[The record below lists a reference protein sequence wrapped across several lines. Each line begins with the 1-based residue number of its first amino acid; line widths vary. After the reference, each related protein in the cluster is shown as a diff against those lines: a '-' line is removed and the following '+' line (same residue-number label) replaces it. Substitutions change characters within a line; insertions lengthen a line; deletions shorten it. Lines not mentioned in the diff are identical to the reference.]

1 MDRAQRTVAI
11 LALGCF
17 LFAGIST
24 FIDFDCWHQMAL
36 ARETFALG
44 YVPLADQFAYTPTV
58 YPVVHHEWGTGIV
71 MYALATHGGLSAVR
85 VAQWLLVLLIA
96 ATCWQLARRHAG
108 IGVASA
114 LAPLA
119 IMMAWAGLTAIRA
132 LLFTMLFVALLLT
145 ALERD
150 REGQR
155 QWILWWLPLH
165 VVWLNLHAGFI
176 VGLALIAVHTVEQ
189 AIRGRPVLHLV
200 GTLVAMMALTAVTPY
215 GSAYYV
221 HVWRALM
228 VDRPL
233 IGEWAPLWSAGPIGV
248 LAYAVSVLV
257 AIYAVLKIGPRASVG
272 WPVVA
277 IGAVAALRH
286 QRNVTLYA
294 VMWFCLVPWW
304 VETSEFGAL
313 LRTFWA
319 RRVAL
324 AAWGAALAI
333 ALAADVRNHIWTLRV
348 PANPGD
354 HAQVLY
360 PVGAVD
366 YLRTQHVAANLFVPF
381 EYGAYVSWML
391 YPSIKVSLDS
401 RYEAAY
407 PTTLLEEHLE
417 LYRARPGWRAVLAR
431 YPTDAVLVP
440 RGAPVEATLAAD
452 ADWPRAYEDDAYTI
466 FARSQLGLSFIDER
480 GKRFVGRFP

>member
-1 MDRAQRTVAI
+1 
-11 LALGCF
+11 
-17 LFAGIST
+17 
-24 FIDFDCWHQMAL
+24 MAL
-36 ARETFALG
+36 ARETLSLG
-44 YVPLADQFAYTPTV
+44 YVPLADHFAYTPTV
-58 YPVVHHEWGTGIV
+58 YPVVHHEWGTGVV

-85 VAQWLLVLLIA
+85 VAQWVLVLLV
-96 ATCWQLARRHAG
+96 ATVSWRLARRHAD

-145 ALERD
+145 ALEHD
-150 REGQR
+150 REGAR

-165 VVWLNLHAGFI
+165 VLWLNLHAGFV
-176 VGLALIAVHTVEQ
+176 VGLALMTLHTFEQ
-189 AIRGRPVLHLV
+189 AVRGRRVLHLV
-200 GTLVAMMALTAVTPY
+200 GTLLAMMALTTVTPY
-215 GSAYYV
+215 GTAYYV

-233 IGEWAPLWSAGPIGV
+233 IGEWAPLWSAGATGV

-257 AIYAVLKIGPRASVG
+257 AAYAVLKIGPRASPG
-272 WPVVA
+272 WPLVA
-277 IGAVAALRH
+277 VGAAVALRH

-294 VMWFCLVPWW
+294 VIWFSFVPWW
-304 VETSEFGAL
+304 VETSEFGVL
-313 LRTFWA
+313 LRKFWA
-319 RRVAL
+319 RRGAL
-324 AAWGAALAI
+324 VAWGAALAI
-333 ALAADVRNHIWTLRV
+333 ALAADVRNHIWTLGV

-354 HAQVLY
+354 HPQVVY
-360 PVGAVD
+360 PVGALA
-366 YLRTQHVAANLFVPF
+366 YLEAQHVAGNLFVPF

-407 PTTLLEEHLE
+407 PTTLLDEHLT
-417 LYRARPGWRAVLAR
+417 LYGARPGWRTVLER

-440 RGAPVEATLAAD
+440 RGAPVEATLATD
-452 ADWPRAYEDDAYTI
+452 ADWPRVYEDDAYTI
-466 FARSQLGLSFIDER
+466 FARSQLGLRFVDDR
-480 GKRFVGRFP
+480 GRRFVGRFP